1 MGGNN
6 EIRTVKKTGTG
17 EYVEKKSR
25 FLGFVYPVES
35 EEEITQILENMRKK
49 YWDARHVCYA
59 YVLGEK
65 GDKQRFS
72 DDGEPSGTAGKPMLE
87 ILTGESLTNIL
98 VIVVRYFGGV
108 LLGTGGLVRAYSS
121 ATKEALSDAEIVT
134 MKKARE
140 MILSLDYNAFGKVQY
155 FLKQEG
161 LEESGISYEG
171 DVKIKVPVPLDKY
184 EQVKNRITDI
194 TGGTAKIADGDGT
207 LVKES

>member
-184 EQVKNRITDI
+184 EQVKNRIADI
-194 TGGTAKIADGDGT
+194 TGGMAKIADGDGT